1 MKKFTLL
8 AILAFIG
15 ISYNATAQIQKGN
28 VLMGGDIGNLSLGLN
43 SPSTFTADIT
53 PKAAWFVKDNVAL
66 GAYGRFGISTE
77 KGTGSDVRYGIG
89 ALGRYYTG
97 SDVEVLKHGRIFG
110 EANVGL
116 GGQNLRGPGGST
128 NGLELGFGPGF
139 AYFVTPS
146 IGLETLLK
154 YNGVVGFGSSA
165 YQHSLTLNFGFQ
177 IYLPGQ
183 GTMNKVKSDVR

>member
-8 AILAFIG
+8 AVLAFIG
-15 ISYNATAQIQKGN
+15 FGFSASAQIQKGN
-28 VLMGGDIGNLSLGLN
+28 VLMGGDIGNLTLGLN
-43 SPSTFTADIT
+43 SPSTFTMDIT

-66 GAYGRFGISTE
+66 GGYARFGISTE
-77 KGTGSDVRYGIG
+77 KNTGSDVRYGVG

-97 SDVEVLKHGRIFG
+97 SDVEILKHGRFFAEG
-110 EANVGL
+110 NVGV
-116 GGQNLRGPGGST
+116 GGQNLRGAGGST
-128 NGLELGFGPGF
+128 NGLELGVGPGF

-154 YNGVVGFGSSA
+154 YNGIVGFGSSA
-165 YQHSLTLNFGFQ
+165 YQHTLTLNFGFQ

-183 GTMNKVKSDVR
+183 STLKKVKGDMR